1 MLSALNRLGHGKV
14 AFIADKVYEWKGG
27 KIVSSELPFANTLS
41 VPVWHNVP
49 AIDRQQTLGA
59 KDCRDCHDEKAPFFG
74 KLKVRNVGRFLKED
88 YPKPKAPN
96 ASPQMEEWGMEEV
109 PAYE

>member
-1 MLSALNRLGHGKV
+1 M
-14 AFIADKVYEWKGG
+14 ADSLEWKGG
-27 KIVSSELPFANTLS
+27 KLFPPSSFAIPCRSHL
-41 VPVWHNVP
+41 HNVVP
-49 AIDRQQTLGA
+49 IGRKQTLGA
-59 KDCRDCHDEKAPFFG
+59 KDCRDCHDEKALFFG
-74 KLKVRNVGRFLKED
+74 KLKVRSVGRFLKED